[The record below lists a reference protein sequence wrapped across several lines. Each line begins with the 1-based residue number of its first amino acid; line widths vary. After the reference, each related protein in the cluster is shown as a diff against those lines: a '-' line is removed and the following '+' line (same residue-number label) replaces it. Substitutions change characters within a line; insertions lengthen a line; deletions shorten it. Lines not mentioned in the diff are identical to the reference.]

1 MTDEFDVSAGGRTW
15 RLTLT
20 WRVLLTAYLAL
31 IPLIAA
37 GLCLPSG
44 SPFGDGPRGP
54 VGWGVT
60 AAAILGWLLLARR
73 AWRES
78 VTLTADALVITNM
91 FSTRR
96 VPLAHVVRVTVG
108 RRSVRVTEAG
118 DATPP
123 LGDAGAARRA
133 MHAGDRSWAV
143 DALRTGG
150 GYWTGRRVAADEIA
164 DAIAAAAGL
173 PPLAPRKSALS
184 RDRARF
190 MVIAG
195 LAISGLGFF
204 LGPVHGGGVG
214 LRPGLADVGNILLVV
229 GMSML
234 YPALPAAIDYWRNPP
249 PAR

>member
-1 MTDEFDVSAGGRTW
+1 VTGEFDVSAGGRTW

-20 WRVLLTAYLAL
+20 RRVLITAYLAL
-31 IPLIAA
+31 IPLTAA

-44 SPFGDGPRGP
+44 SPFGDGPLGP

-60 AAAILGWLLLARR
+60 AAAILVWLLLARR

-96 VPLAHVVRVTVG
+96 VPLAHIVGVTVG

-118 DATPP
+118 AATPP
-123 LGDAGAARRA
+123 RGDAGAAPRA
-133 MHAGDRSWAV
+133 VHAGDRSWAV

-150 GYWTGRRVAADEIA
+150 AYSTGRRVAADEIA
-164 DAIAAAAGL
+164 DEIAAAAGL

-184 RDRARF
+184 RDRAWF

-195 LAISGLGFF
+195 LASTGLGIFIDP
-204 LGPVHGGGVG
+204 LHV
-214 LRPGLADVGNILLVV
+214 LVV
-229 GMSML
+229 GSSML